1 MKLSVKYIIE
11 HEQELWQKIRWNSVP
26 TCQCGSTHL
35 YVLKDGRFKCKHC
48 KKIFSDVSNTIA
60 QNSNLKKWQ
69 WLYAIFVMSTLKSIS
84 VGELSKHISVSV
96 TTAHRMLRKIRYYM
110 SKDNFNRTDFAIID
124 EAHIGAWANM
134 KFSKKFEYMKEHGFM
149 DPVSHTYTKS
159 QILAAS
165 SHKKEHI
172 LSIINADN
180 QCVLQHIRG
189 QINHDVIKSIIK
201 RFGIKHIISDESTLY
216 RNIPGTIVEQC
227 NHSKRKW
234 LTDSGLSTNPCENR
248 FAWTKRI
255 YNYMTHTTANDLQ
268 LYLNQIAFKIN
279 NNRKSL
285 TDVFDTLGR
294 LCCTEYISHNGI
306 TNWLRQNE
314 IVNEPVEIEE
324 KILEMLDFG
333 FVDKIEHKHKIYR
346 KKR

>member
-26 TCQCGSTHL
+26 VCQCGSTHL

-84 VGELSKHISVSV
+84 VGELAKHISVSI

-180 QCVLQHIRG
+180 KCVLQH
-189 QINHDVIKSIIK
+189 
-201 RFGIKHIISDESTLY
+201 T
-216 RNIPGTIVEQC
+216 
-227 NHSKRKW
+227 
-234 LTDSGLSTNPCENR
+234 
-248 FAWTKRI
+248 
-255 YNYMTHTTANDLQ
+255 
-268 LYLNQIAFKIN
+268 
-279 NNRKSL
+279 
-285 TDVFDTLGR
+285 
-294 LCCTEYISHNGI
+294 
-306 TNWLRQNE
+306 
-314 IVNEPVEIEE
+314 
-324 KILEMLDFG
+324 
-333 FVDKIEHKHKIYR
+333 
-346 KKR
+346 